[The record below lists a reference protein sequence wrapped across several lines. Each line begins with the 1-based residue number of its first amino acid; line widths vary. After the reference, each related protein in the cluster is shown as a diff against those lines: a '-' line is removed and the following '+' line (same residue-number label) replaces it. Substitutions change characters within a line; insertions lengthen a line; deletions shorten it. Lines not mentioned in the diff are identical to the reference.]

1 MEEKLLREIIQLLKD
16 IRSGGNTSR
25 GFGDN
30 NAKPSTSDADGGNK
44 KSSNLTSLGKYL
56 SENLKKQ
63 EDYKRIL
70 SEIADKEKDIINLK
84 KENNNEESIATKLAQ
99 NLTKLETIRKDK
111 AGKYGEDQ
119 KKYRKKI
126 IEEIKQE
133 NKLLLSQE
141 KIINEKNE
149 LVKKQSK
156 IEEEYKKKNK
166 LKYKADETL
175 QKIKSLKDTKTFQK
189 VGEIAKDQARQLT
202 GISGGFW
209 GFVNKTLSSLWEQDS
224 VMSKLSANY
233 ALSKKESGVL
243 KQNITKAAIQTSVLG
258 VKTADL
264 VKMQTSYTDEVG
276 RSVLLSTNGM
286 IKLAEMGVA
295 TGIGAEGA
303 AVMAAQFE
311 RFGYSVE
318 ETYNT
323 VEDMVEMA
331 KKSGVSSSVV
341 SKKLG
346 ENLKIANSYTFKGG
360 MKGVADMTV
369 FSERLKINMSTIA
382 SFADKISTPE
392 GAIQTAAS
400 LQVLGGS
407 FAAMAD
413 PMRLLNQG
421 ITDMEGLTD
430 TYSKML
436 KGVAKIDKQTGE
448 VTINGY
454 DRLRVKAAAEAMGVN
469 FDEMMQSARLSAK
482 KDAISLEIDMIPK
495 LKNVDDDTKNIIA
508 SLAQFDKNKQQ
519 FTVNVNGKQTVLNDL
534 TDETIKTL
542 QPEDQSLNLRVIAQ
556 NTLGISDIIQ
566 NGFESLMATIVNKLM
581 PVVNTIAEKLIEIFS
596 KIAKILGGGG
606 DGGGVVGSLTTGGKM
621 VGKGLTNGLGKFGG
635 DMLAKTIGKSKG
647 KLGVKA
653 LGMAG
658 KQIPVLGTLFD
669 VGFAINDLVHGDWA
683 GAGMNLAAGGAGLLD
698 LVPGLQGVG
707 TVASMGIDAANVA
720 RELGAFHK
728 ADDVYF
734 PSKGKPV
741 LLNSKDEVLAMK
753 PGGAVQQALSPSV
766 NHTKTYTGASPG
778 YSGVYSSGGN
788 NSSVNGNVGLNING
802 TINLTGG
809 STTTKLDINELLKD
823 KNFVREISRIIGNQ
837 INRDN
842 NGGKYSGSLS
852 KNSID

>member
-1 MEEKLLREIIQLLKD
+1 MEEKLLREIVQLLKD
-16 IRSGGNTSR
+16 IKSGGSTG
-25 GFGDN
+25 GFGNN
-30 NAKPSTSDADGGNK
+30 NAK
-44 KSSNLTSLGKYL
+44 SSANGVDNNEKNNNLTFIGKVL
-56 SENLKKQ
+56 KDNLEKQIEYKKIT
-63 EDYKRIL
+63 D
-70 SEIADKEKDIINLK
+70 EIAKKEKDIINLK
-84 KENNNEESIATKLAQ
+84 KEGNEEETIATKLAQ

-119 KKYRKKI
+119 KKSRKKI
-126 IEEIKQE
+126 INDLKQE

-141 KIINEKNE
+141 KIINEKNDLLKE
-149 LVKKQSK
+149 RGKLQDD
-156 IEEEYKKKNK
+156 YLKKNK
-166 LKYKADETL
+166 LADKADKTL
-175 QKIKSLKDTKTFQK
+175 QKVKESKALKEIKQIGTNQL
-189 VGEIAKDQARQLT
+189 RNLT
-202 GISGGFW
+202 GVSGGFW
-209 GFVNKTLSSLWEQDS
+209 GFIDKTLTSLWEQDS

-303 AVMAAQFE
+303 ATMAAQFE

-318 ETYNT
+318 QTYDL
-323 VEDMVEMA
+323 VQEMMNNA
-331 KKSGVSSSVV
+331 KNSGISSSVV
-341 SKKLG
+341 TKKLA
-346 ENLKIANSYTFKGG
+346 ENLKIANSYTFRGG
-360 MKGVADMTV
+360 LKGVTDMTV

-382 SFADKISTPE
+382 SLADKVSSPE

-421 ITDMEGLTD
+421 ITDMEGLTE

-436 KGVAKIDKQTGE
+436 NGVAKINKETGE
-448 VTINGY
+448 VSINGY

-469 FDEMMQSARLSAK
+469 FDEMMQSTRLSAK
-482 KDAISLEIDMIPK
+482 RSAIETEMSVIPK
-495 LKNVDDDTKNIIA
+495 LKNVDEDTKNIIA
-508 SLAQFDKNKQQ
+508 SLAQFDKNKKQ
-519 FTVNVNGKQTVLNDL
+519 FTINVSGRQTLLSDLSND
-534 TDETIKTL
+534 TIKAL
-542 QPEDQSLNLRVIAQ
+542 QPVKDGENLRTIAE
-556 NTLGISDIIQ
+556 NTLGLSDIIQ
-566 NGFESLMATIVNKLM
+566 NGFEMLMATIVDKLM
-581 PVVNTIAEKLIEIFS
+581 PLIQDLS
-596 KIAKILGGGG
+596 KWFVEVFGKISRFLGGGK
-606 DGGGVVGSLTTGGKM
+606 DEGGVVGAATTGGKM
-621 VGKGLTNGLGKFGG
+621 VGKNLAKSLGKSTGIG
-635 DMLAKTIGKSKG
+635 MKTIGKSGG
-647 KLGVKA
+647 KMGLKA
-653 LGMAG
+653 LGMIG

-669 VGFAINDLVHGDWA
+669 VGFAINDMVQGDWE
-683 GAGMNLAAGGAGLLD
+683 GAGLNL
-698 LVPGLQGVG
+698 LAGGVG
-707 TVASMGIDAANVA
+707 LIPGIGGLASLGVDAYNIKRQFDFDKAN
-720 RELGAFHK
+720 
-728 ADDVYF
+728 DVYF

-842 NGGKYSGSLS
+842 NGGKYSGALS